1 MTTEAEDPRRP
12 AARAALALDD
22 DALLSACD
30 IDVFVGSGPGGQHR
44 NKTESAVRLTHRA
57 TGVVVTATERRSQHD
72 NKAAAIERLR
82 EKLRAII
89 FVPRKRRPTKPTRG
103 SQLRRLA
110 TKKKDSEKKRL
121 RRFDD

>member
-1 MTTEAEDPRRP
+1 MTTETEDPRRP

-22 DALLSACD
+22 DALLAACD

-57 TGVVVTATERRSQHD
+57 TCVVVTATERRSQHD
-72 NKAAAIERLR
+72 NKAAALERLR

-89 FVPRKRRPTKPTRG
+89 FVPRKRRPTRPTRG
-103 SQLRRLA
+103 SQLRRLES
-110 TKKKDSEKKRL
+110 KKKDSEKKRL